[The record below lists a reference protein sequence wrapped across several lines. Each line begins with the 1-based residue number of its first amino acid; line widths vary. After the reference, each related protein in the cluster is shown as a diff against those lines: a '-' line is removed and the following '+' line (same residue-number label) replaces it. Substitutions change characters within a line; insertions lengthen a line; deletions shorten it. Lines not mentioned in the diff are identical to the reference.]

1 MKLNESNYFSAEA
14 ERTYMSNSQF
24 KSYLRCQAAALAELN
39 GEYQRERSAA
49 MMIGS
54 YVDEALTGDLE
65 RFKEENPEL
74 FKKDGSLK
82 SDYVH
87 ADTMIA
93 RCRRDKLFMEYLD
106 GEHQAIM
113 TGAISDVLFKI
124 KIDCLHPDKI
134 VDLKTTKS
142 FDSVYDP
149 DECGRVPWFMEY
161 NYALQAAVYQE
172 IVYQNTGKRLPF
184 YLAAVTKEKS
194 PDIQIVEIVQED
206 IDIQMKK
213 VRELAPLF
221 NAVKLGIV
229 EPTECGTCD
238 YCKSVKVLTEPMK
251 SNDMWI

>member
-14 ERTYMSNSQF
+14 ERTYMSCSQF
-24 KSYLRCQAAALAELN
+24 KNFIRCQAAALAELN
-39 GEYQRERSAA
+39 CLYHRERSSA
-49 MMIGS
+49 MLIGS

-65 RFKEENPEL
+65 RFKAENPEL

-106 GEHQAIM
+106 GEHQVIM
-113 TGAISDVLFKI
+113 TGAISDVPFKI

-194 PDIQIVEIVQED
+194 PDIAVIEIVQED
-206 IDIQMKK
+206 MDAQMKK
-213 VRELAPLF
+213 VQELAPMF
-221 NAVKLGIV
+221 QAIKMGIV
-229 EPTECGTCD
+229 EPERCELCD
-238 YCKSVKVLTEPMK
+238 YCKATKVLIEPMK
-251 SNDMWI
+251 SNDMWF

>member
-1 MKLNESNYFSAEA
+1 MILTEDNYFSRDAEI
-14 ERTYMSNSQF
+14 RYMSNSQF
-24 KSYLRCQAAALAELN
+24 KNFLRCQAAALAELN

-49 MMIGS
+49 MLIGS

-65 RFKEENPEL
+65 RFKAENPEL

-106 GEHQAIM
+106 GEHQVIM
-113 TGAISDVLFKI
+113 TGAISDVPFKI
-124 KIDCLHPDKI
+124 KIDCLHQDKI

-161 NYALQAAVYQE
+161 NYALQAGIYQT
-172 IVYQNTGKRLPF
+172 IVEQVTGKRLPF

-251 SNDMWI
+251 SNDMWL